1 MTIQGAQAAQDAA
14 RDWQAVRADGTIQYA
29 PVPIPDKPPSEPPE
43 WLKTLAEWL
52 EPLGRAL
59 GMNWHVLQWLLL
71 GIAVLAV
78 IWLVWRMVEPLL
90 ARVRPP
96 APDAAPDWTP
106 DPDRAA
112 ALALLDDADALAAA
126 GRFDEAAHL
135 LLRRSVHHIAAARPD
150 WVHPASTARELAAL
164 PALPERARSA
174 FALIAARVE
183 RSRYALRPLDAADWQ
198 AAREAYAAFALERI
212 AA

>member
-14 RDWQAVRADGTIQYA
+14 RDWQTVRADGSIQYA
-29 PVPIPDKPPSEPPE
+29 PVSIPEKPVNEPPE
-43 WLKTLAEWL
+43 WLKALAEWL

-59 GMNWHVLQWLLL
+59 GMNWHVLQWILL

-90 ARVRPP
+90 GRVRPP
-96 APDAAPDWTP
+96 AADAEPDWTP
-106 DPDRAA
+106 DREA

-135 LLRRSVHHIAAARPD
+135 LLRRSVQHIAAARPD

-164 PALPERARSA
+164 PALPDRARSA
-174 FALIAARVE
+174 FALITARVE
-183 RSRYALRPLDAADWQ
+183 RSRYALRALDAADWH

>member
-14 RDWQAVRADGTIQYA
+14 RDWQAVRADGSIQYA
-29 PVPIPDKPPSEPPE
+29 PVSIPEKPVNEPP
-43 WLKTLAEWL
+43 EWL

-59 GMNWHVLQWLLL
+59 GMNWHVLQWILL

-90 ARVRPP
+90 GRVRPP
-96 APDAAPDWTP
+96 AADAEPDWTP
-106 DPDRAA
+106 EREA

-135 LLRRSVHHIAAARPD
+135 LLRRSVQHIAAARPD

-164 PALPERARSA
+164 PALPDRARSA
-174 FALIAARVE
+174 FALITARVE
-183 RSRYALRPLDAADWQ
+183 RSRYALRALDAADWH
-198 AAREAYAAFALERI
+198 AAREAYVAFALERI

>member
-1 MTIQGAQAAQDAA
+1 VTIQGAQAAQDAA
-14 RDWQAVRADGTIQYA
+14 RDWQAVRADGSIQYA
-29 PVPIPDKPPSEPPE
+29 PVSIPEKPVNEPP
-43 WLKTLAEWL
+43 EWL

-59 GMNWHVLQWLLL
+59 GMNWHVLQWILL

-90 ARVRPP
+90 GRVRPP
-96 APDAAPDWTP
+96 AADAEPDWTP
-106 DPDRAA
+106 EREA

-135 LLRRSVHHIAAARPD
+135 LLRRSVQHIAAARPD

-164 PALPERARSA
+164 PALPDRARSA
-174 FALIAARVE
+174 FALITARVE
-183 RSRYALRPLDAADWQ
+183 RSRYALRALDAADWH
-198 AAREAYAAFALERI
+198 AAREAYVAFALERI